1 MDFELKTVQIR
12 VTGKVQGVFYRA
24 TAQEVAE
31 GLNLSGWVRNC
42 PDGSVEARATGR
54 EAQLNSFIEWC
65 RRGPRNAVV
74 QEVQV
79 SDVETKEEGKGFFIR
94 R

>member
-1 MDFELKTVQIR
+1 MDSKTRTVLIR

-24 TAQEVAE
+24 SAQEQAE
-31 GLNLSGWVRNC
+31 ALGLSGWVRNC
-42 PDGSVEARATGR
+42 PDGSVEALVSGTEDQVA
-54 EAQLNSFIEWC
+54 AFIAWC
-65 RRGPRNAVV
+65 RRGPEKAQV

-79 SDVETKEEGKGFFIR
+79 SDFQGAVPAGGFRIR

>member
-1 MDFELKTVQIR
+1 MATEIRTVQIR

-24 TAQEVAE
+24 TARAQAE
-31 GLNLSGWVRNC
+31 ALGLSGWVRNC
-42 PDGSVEARATGR
+42 PDGSVEALASGT
-54 EAQLNSFIEWC
+54 EVQVAAFIEWC
-65 RRGPRNAVV
+65 RRGPEKARV

-79 SDVETKEEGKGFFIR
+79 SDFEGAAPSGGFSVR